1 MLTESRFLKHFICF
15 CSAHFKSSFCLQDFN
30 YSCSSQLGI
39 YRDDDASGEEQN
51 RRIRGTPT
59 EQRFHAKIFSQKKNQ
74 VKDEKTL
81 KKFSISLPYNDSLR
95 KYLRSDLLCVSV
107 K

>member
-1 MLTESRFLKHFICF
+1 M
-15 CSAHFKSSFCLQDFN
+15 QDFN

>member
-1 MLTESRFLKHFICF
+1 MMMLQVKNKTEGSEEHLQSSAFMPKFLVRK
-15 CSAHFKSSFCLQDFN
+15 
-30 YSCSSQLGI
+30 
-39 YRDDDASGEEQN
+39 
-51 RRIRGTPT
+51 
-59 EQRFHAKIFSQKKNQ
+59 KKNQ